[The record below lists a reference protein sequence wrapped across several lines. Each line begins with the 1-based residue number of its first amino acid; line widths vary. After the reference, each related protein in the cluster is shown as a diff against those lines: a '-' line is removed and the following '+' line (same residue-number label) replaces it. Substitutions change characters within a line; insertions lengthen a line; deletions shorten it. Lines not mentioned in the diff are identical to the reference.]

1 MRIARVRFPSGP
13 VRYPSALRW
22 RSLLPRLHQRRG
34 ASTRS
39 GHGAQRRHGKEAL
52 RPHALYLVNAGLA
65 VLAIDY
71 RTVGSSE
78 GEPRC
83 QWFPERQ
90 VDPLRCL
97 PEPQHARCVDGADDP
112 KLAAYVARPPVRVI
126 PGPRGSAV
134 SGPAT
139 GIPECVVRP
148 ALPVPENSRR
158 ATAPRTC
165 HQEISSATADH
176 FDERQLSAGVLMIA
190 FANYANRINATIRHS
205 LEGEIS

>member
-1 MRIARVRFPSGP
+1 
-13 VRYPSALRW
+13 
-22 RSLLPRLHQRRG
+22 
-34 ASTRS
+34 
-39 GHGAQRRHGKEAL
+39 
-52 RPHALYLVNAGLA
+52 
-65 VLAIDY
+65 
-71 RTVGSSE
+71 
-78 GEPRC
+78 
-83 QWFPERQ
+83 
-90 VDPLRCL
+90 
-97 PEPQHARCVDGADDP
+97 VDGADDP
-112 KLAAYVARPPVRVI
+112 KLAAYVARPPVRAI

-148 ALPVPENSRR
+148 ALPGPENSRR